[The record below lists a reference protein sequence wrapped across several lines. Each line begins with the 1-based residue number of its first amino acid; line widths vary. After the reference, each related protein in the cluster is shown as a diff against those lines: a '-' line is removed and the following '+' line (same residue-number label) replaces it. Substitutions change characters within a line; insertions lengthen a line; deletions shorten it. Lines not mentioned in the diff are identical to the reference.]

1 MMDGC
6 FDPLAELGA
15 LDRIDKAAAAVKLAE
30 FLKTVV

>member
-1 MMDGC
+1 MDR
-6 FDPLAELGA
+6 LAAELAA